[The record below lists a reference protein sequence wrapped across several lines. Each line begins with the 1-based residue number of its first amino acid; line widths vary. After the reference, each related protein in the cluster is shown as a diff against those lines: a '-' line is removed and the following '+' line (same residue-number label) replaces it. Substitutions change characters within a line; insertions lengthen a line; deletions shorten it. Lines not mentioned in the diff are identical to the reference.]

1 MSAPEDTPENP
12 ALDVTR
18 DDPMIAAEWALGL
31 LEGEELLAARGK
43 AATDPD
49 FAWRK
54 DWWDNW
60 FAPMTDAMPGAEPG
74 AHVWNGIAARVAAQQ
89 GAATAADASPQGQGV
104 NVVALEARVRRWQWV
119 AGLTSA
125 AAALALALFMFAPG
139 QSPVEAPPAQIAAAA
154 PMVATVPIG
163 ETGLRLDVTY
173 IPESEKMLVA
183 AIGLTADGVHDHE
196 LWLVPSDGSAVQSLG
211 VVAPGEVR
219 AMTLPAAVTAKLGDG
234 AGLVLTRE
242 PIGGKPEG
250 VDAGPVVAKGAFAP
264 VATEA

>member
-1 MSAPEDTPENP
+1 MSGPEKTSPEESRP
-12 ALDVTR
+12 AVTR

-74 AHVWNGIAARVAAQQ
+74 AHVWDGIAARVAGQQ
-89 GAATAADASPQGQGV
+89 SARAAAASSPGSPGA
-104 NVVALEARVRRWQWV
+104 NVIALEAAVRRWQRV
-119 AGLTSA
+119 AGLTSVA
-125 AAALALALFMFAPG
+125 AAAALALFMFAPG
-139 QSPVEAPPAQIAAAA
+139 RSPVEAPPMQVAAA

-163 ETGLRLDVTY
+163 KTGLRLDVTY
-173 IPESEKMLVA
+173 IPETEEMLVA
-183 AIGLTADGVHDHE
+183 AIGLTPDGVHDHE
-196 LWLVPSDGSAVQSLG
+196 LWLVPADGSAVQSLG
-211 VVAPGEVR
+211 VVTPGKVR
-219 AMTLPAAVTAKLGDG
+219 AMTLPDAVSVKLNDG
-234 AGLVLTRE
+234 ASLVLTRE

-250 VDAGPVVAKGAFAP
+250 VDAGPVVAKGAFSR
-264 VATEA
+264 V